1 MGPAGR
7 LSNSVA
13 MNVNRSAYSFRPATA
28 KDLPRLRRWLNAP
41 EVRRWWGDPTEQ
53 FELLRADLNE
63 PLMTMRIVS
72 LGDRPFAY
80 SQDYD
85 VHSWPQPHLSHLPK
99 GSRAID
105 SFIGW
110 PSMVGRGHGQ
120 AYLRLLAER
129 LCAEGAPLVAI
140 DPSEGNLRARR
151 AYEKAGF
158 RVEARIVTEAGPAVL
173 MLYEPKDA
181 TSGLLSSSS

>member
-1 MGPAGR
+1 MKAD
-7 LSNSVA
+7 
-13 MNVNRSAYSFRPATA
+13 RSAYSFRAATA

-41 EVRRWWGDPTEQ
+41 EVRRWWGNPSEQ
-53 FELLRADLNE
+53 FQLLRADLNE
-63 PLMTMRIVS
+63 PLMTMHIVS
-72 LGDRPFAY
+72 LGGRPFAY
-80 SQDYD
+80 AQDYD
-85 VHSWPQPHLSHLPK
+85 VRSWPQPHLTHLPK

-110 PSMVGRGHGQ
+110 PSMIGQGHGQ

-140 DPSEGNLRARR
+140 DPVEENLRARR

-158 RVEARIVTEAGPAVL
+158 RAEARVMTAAGPSVL
-173 MLYEPKDA
+173 MLYVP
-181 TSGLLSSSS
+181 

>member
-1 MGPAGR
+1 MRAG
-7 LSNSVA
+7 
-13 MNVNRSAYSFRPATA
+13 RSAYSFRLASSD
-28 KDLPRLRRWLNAP
+28 DLPRLRRWLNAP
-41 EVRRWWGDPTEQ
+41 EVRRWWGNPSEQ
-53 FELLRADLNE
+53 FDFLRGDLNE

-72 LGDRPFAY
+72 LSGQPFAY
-80 SQDYD
+80 AQDYD
-85 VHSWPQPHLSHLPK
+85 AHSWPQPHLSDLPK

-140 DPSEGNLRARR
+140 DPAEGNLRAQR

-158 RVEARIVTEAGPAVL
+158 RVKARVVTEAGPAVL
-173 MLYEPKDA
+173 MLYEPQCT
-181 TSGLLSSSS
+181 TSRLPPS

>member
-1 MGPAGR
+1 MGVDNGGYASAMKAG
-7 LSNSVA
+7 
-13 MNVNRSAYSFRPATA
+13 RSAYSFRPATA
-28 KDLPRLRRWLNAP
+28 KDLPGLRRWLNTP
-41 EVRRWWGDPTEQ
+41 EARRWWGDPSEQ
-53 FELLRADLNE
+53 FELLRGDLNE

-72 LGDRPFAY
+72 FNGRPFAY
-80 SQDYD
+80 AQDYD
-85 VHSWPQPHLSHLPK
+85 VHSWPQPHLMHLPK

-110 PSMVGRGHGQ
+110 SSMIGRGHGQ

-140 DPSEGNLRARR
+140 DPAEGNLRAQR

-158 RVEARIVTEAGPAVL
+158 RVEARVVSEAGPAVL
-173 MLYEPKDA
+173 MLYEPECA
-181 TSGLLSSSS
+181 TSGLLPS

>member
-1 MGPAGR
+1 
-7 LSNSVA
+7 
-13 MNVNRSAYSFRPATA
+13 MNTDRSAYSFRPAMA

-41 EVRRWWGDPTEQ
+41 EVQRWWGNPSEQ
-53 FELLRADLNE
+53 FELLRGDLNE

-72 LGDRPFAY
+72 LVGRPFAY
-80 SQDYD
+80 AQDYD
-85 VHSWPQPHLSHLPK
+85 VLSWPQPHLCHMAK

-120 AYLRLLAER
+120 TYLRLLAER

-140 DPSEGNLRARR
+140 DPAEKNLRARR

-158 RVEARIVTEAGPAVL
+158 RVEARVVTETGPAVL
-173 MLYEPKDA
+173 MLYEPRR
-181 TSGLLSSSS
+181 TTVGLLPS

>member
-1 MGPAGR
+1 MKAD
-7 LSNSVA
+7 
-13 MNVNRSAYSFRPATA
+13 RSAYSFRPATT
-28 KDLPRLRRWLNAP
+28 KDLPCLRRWLNAP
-41 EVRRWWGDPTEQ
+41 EVRLWWGNPSEQ
-53 FELLRADLNE
+53 FELLRGDLNE
-63 PLMTMRIVS
+63 PHMMMRIVS
-72 LGDRPFAY
+72 LHGRPFAY
-80 SQDYD
+80 AQDYD
-85 VHSWPQPHLSHLPK
+85 VHAWPQPHLSRLPK

-140 DPSEGNLRARR
+140 DPAEGNLRARR

-158 RVEARIVTEAGPAVL
+158 RAEARVVTEAGPAVL
-173 MLYEPKDA
+173 MLYEPQCA
-181 TSGLLSSSS
+181 TSALLSSSWPNWRARPQAII

>member
-1 MGPAGR
+1 
-7 LSNSVA
+7 LSSNPQLWVPQGVHKESYSVA
-13 MNVNRSAYSFRPATA
+13 MKVNRSAYSFRRATT
-28 KDLPRLRRWLNAP
+28 KDLPRLHRWLNAP
-41 EVRRWWGDPTEQ
+41 EVRRWWGKPSEE

-72 LGDRPFAY
+72 LGGRPFAY
-80 SQDYD
+80 AQDYD

-110 PSMVGRGHGQ
+110 PSLIGRGHGQ
-120 AYLRLLAER
+120 GYLRLLAER

-140 DPSEGNLRARR
+140 DPAEGNLRARR
-151 AYEKAGF
+151 AYDKAGF
-158 RVEARIVTEAGPAVL
+158 RVEARVVTRAGPAVL
-173 MLYEPKDA
+173 MLYEP
-181 TSGLLSSSS
+181 

>member
-1 MGPAGR
+1 MKPD
-7 LSNSVA
+7 
-13 MNVNRSAYSFRPATA
+13 RSSYSFRPATV

-41 EVRRWWGDPTEQ
+41 EVRRWWGNPSEQ
-53 FELLRADLNE
+53 FELLRGDLNE

-72 LGDRPFAY
+72 LSGWSFAY
-80 SQDYD
+80 AQDYD

-140 DPSEGNLRARR
+140 DPAEGNLRARR

-158 RVEARIVTEAGPAVL
+158 RVEARVVTEAGAAVL
-173 MLYEPKDA
+173 MLYDPQRA
-181 TSGLLSSSS
+181 TSGLLLP

>member
-13 MNVNRSAYSFRPATA
+13 MNVNRSAYSFRPATT

-72 LGDRPFAY
+72 LGERPFAY

-85 VHSWPQPHLSHLPK
+85 VPSWPQPYLSHLTK

-129 LCAEGAPLVAI
+129 LCAEGAPMVAI

>member
-1 MGPAGR
+1 MK
-7 LSNSVA
+7 SD
-13 MNVNRSAYSFRPATA
+13 RSAYSFRRATT

-72 LGDRPFAY
+72 LGERPLAY
-80 SQDYD
+80 AQDYD
-85 VHSWPQPHLSHLPK
+85 VGSWPQPHLVHLPR

-129 LCAEGAPLVAI
+129 LCAEGAPVVAI

-158 RVEARIVTEAGPAVL
+158 HVETRIVTEAGPAVL

-181 TSGLLSSSS
+181 TSSLLSSSS

>member
-1 MGPAGR
+1 MKAD
-7 LSNSVA
+7 
-13 MNVNRSAYSFRPATA
+13 RSYSFRPATA
-28 KDLPRLRRWLNAP
+28 KDLPRLRRWLNTV
-41 EVRRWWGDPTEQ
+41 EVRRWWGNPGEQ
-53 FELLRADLNE
+53 FELLKDDLDE

-72 LGDRPFAY
+72 FRERPFAY
-80 SQDYD
+80 AQDYD
-85 VHSWPQPHLSHLPK
+85 VHSWPQPHLAHLPK

-110 PSMVGRGHGQ
+110 PSMIGRGHGR

-140 DPSEGNLRARR
+140 DPADGNLRARR

-158 RVEARIVTEAGPAVL
+158 RVEARVVTDAGPAVL
-173 MLYEPKDA
+173 MLYEPQRA
-181 TSGLLSSSS
+181 TSGLPSS